1 MTTLSGRTL
10 DSSFGELLKIDSVG
24 MTTSLQSVE
33 DGNGVASP
41 LMLST
46 TAISLNGLQWPTSG
60 GTNGAFL
67 QLGSNNMLNWT
78 TINLNPVIPAASATT
93 VGGIRLSDEFSIDSQ
108 GILTISPDY
117 AAYTLPVASATTLGG
132 VMVGTNL
139 AVNDG
144 VLSAFG
150 YTLPT
155 ASATQMGGVIIG
167 ENINVSS
174 TGVISCASYS
184 LPIATVSSVGGVI
197 VGENL
202 TVDTSGVISATAYT
216 LPAATATTM
225 GGVIIGEGL
234 EVDSTGTI
242 SVPLQN
248 PTPLSSGNVMYSAVN
263 PGSGYL
269 QIATPQLCSLTDSTY
284 ANIVALFPNTEW
296 TTVSTN
302 TQNAVTA
309 LLKFSISERI
319 FVVAGTQIA
328 TSTDGMTWNSQT
340 LVEQITCI
348 SGVTTGSSVTYIA
361 GCISGNFGRSVDG
374 INWTFTSPSVQ
385 EQVNAISPVGY
396 IASTFG
402 ANKAMTSTD
411 GINWAPLPV
420 AFTVDRFVQRS
431 NNTVIGTAAYSNQ
444 CYTITSSGY
453 TPLGSPAP
461 VALDNL
467 TQYNDLTYFSSGLST
482 SAITIYS
489 TPDFVNYTPIVISIT
504 SSTAVGVTDM
514 WWTANDNLIVTT
526 NTSIILVSTDGVN
539 FQLVDTGVPA
549 TMSSVVDLNNVTYLM
564 STSAN
569 AIYAYTPADY
579 DTTQYFQVP
588 AMPAYF
594 PSYMPY
600 LKL

>member
-1 MTTLSGRTL
+1 
-10 DSSFGELLKIDSVG
+10 
-24 MTTSLQSVE
+24 
-33 DGNGVASP
+33 
-41 LMLST
+41 
-46 TAISLNGLQWPTSG
+46 
-60 GTNGAFL
+60 
-67 QLGSNNMLNWT
+67 
-78 TINLNPVIPAASATT
+78 
-93 VGGIRLSDEFSIDSQ
+93 
-108 GILTISPDY
+108 
-117 AAYTLPVASATTLGG
+117 
-132 VMVGTNL
+132 
-139 AVNDG
+139 
-144 VLSAFG
+144 
-150 YTLPT
+150 
-155 ASATQMGGVIIG
+155 
-167 ENINVSS
+167 
-174 TGVISCASYS
+174 
-184 LPIATVSSVGGVI
+184 
-197 VGENL
+197 
-202 TVDTSGVISATAYT
+202 
-216 LPAATATTM
+216 
-225 GGVIIGEGL
+225 
-234 EVDSTGTI
+234 
-242 SVPLQN
+242 
-248 PTPLSSGNVMYSAVN
+248 
-263 PGSGYL
+263 
-269 QIATPQLCSLTDSTY
+269 
-284 ANIVALFPNTEW
+284 
-296 TTVSTN
+296 
-302 TQNAVTA
+302 